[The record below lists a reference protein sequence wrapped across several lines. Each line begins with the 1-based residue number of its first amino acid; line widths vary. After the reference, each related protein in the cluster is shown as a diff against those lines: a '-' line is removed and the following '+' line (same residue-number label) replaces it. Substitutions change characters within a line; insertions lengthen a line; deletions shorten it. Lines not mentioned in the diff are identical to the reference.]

1 MDNKFTERENYI
13 LRNSVNTGWFLE
25 AIDQNNPLHPEEGAA
40 HTESYELNGQNI
52 LVPRVRIKNG
62 KAVLNKENALDE
74 ALEKGDYIV
83 VPEGEDPDQYSK
95 DLSKLIGK
103 FRGFNE
109 GGMADKTVQD
119 VYEEDPLALARA
131 YGVEPVDLDETVES
145 FKDVGQFALESLP
158 GVGTAFTVAE
168 IEDEL
173 KKEEPNYVKI
183 GMLVGTEA
191 IGLIPGLGTA
201 AKNMIR
207 KGADMARQTDEVM
220 DVASNIPKVSR
231 TSNVD
236 KEKALAMIESQ
247 ELRNAWVS
255 NKRKELGISDT
266 DKDYSSRDLVS
277 KQEVKRRQT
286 RKFPEQIKALEE
298 DRMSGPE
305 YRRYIRE
312 NQPATKFTKEDVEG
326 MLTSFEDM
334 VGGLD
339 ALGQNKASKGI
350 IGLTEDVEVGSE
362 VAARLDIPAYNK
374 RDIWVAQITGAGK
387 NMYGRTAVL
396 KDVKFYIE
404 GKDPVRKNEKMRKV
418 GKGEVDKQPF
428 ATMKG
433 KWQGLSDDEAFEK
446 ALSLMDDPEW
456 IQVGFN
462 PERHS
467 FFYDKDTMMP
477 VFEAEE
483 VIQVGP
489 LVLAK
494 KAKLGN
500 KRIDPETGKES
511 SYVPAERIKKI
522 RELKIEDKPG
532 KPTVFNKGGEVM
544 NMQKQMSLFEYG
556 GVADDGMKKDPV
568 SGNDI
573 PPGSLAKEVR
583 DDIPAM
589 LSEGEYVV
597 PADVLRYYGVN
608 FFENLRNK
616 AKTGLQSMEQN
627 GRIGGEPL
635 TPQQIQQNMSGAP
648 QAGAP
653 APMPVQAN
661 AGVLTMPDEYMQ
673 QAQQLGGSSFDP
685 SDWATVGGS
694 VFDKASTQ
702 GDSITRTETYV
713 NAETGDR
720 RIVQFVSS
728 AGSTKIVPAS
738 DEQYT
743 KPPYYVQGSSA
754 LKKAQKEQ
762 QPTGGDDGGPTPS
775 PTTPTSG
782 NEFEQ
787 WGQDVDWTD
796 PLAYAKTL
804 EVSKMEKLGGIGTA
818 LAGAALGPAGML
830 GAGLAQTGMG
840 LQKISDLRA
849 AAIIAR
855 AQGMEDQAKQIDDAV
870 KDYISQSN
878 EAVKFLKDI
887 VADGN
892 KKAETTMNRLGL
904 LFDKDKKGNF
914 IFKDTETNKKR
925 TALLTGDDDDPPL
938 FALAEAAK
946 EADKD
951 VDTQVTL
958 DDSGNVSEVTTTGG
972 TEEQQQTMQDY
983 VTSAAAGNKGG
994 LMTKAKKKK

>member
-1 MDNKFTERENYI
+1 
-13 LRNSVNTGWFLE
+13 
-25 AIDQNNPLHPEEGAA
+25 
-40 HTESYELNGQNI
+40 
-52 LVPRVRIKNG
+52 
-62 KAVLNKENALDE
+62 
-74 ALEKGDYIV
+74 
-83 VPEGEDPDQYSK
+83 
-95 DLSKLIGK
+95 
-103 FRGFNE
+103 
-109 GGMADKTVQD
+109 MADKTVQD

-131 YGVEPVDLDETVES
+131 YGAEPVDPDETVQAA
-145 FKDVGQFALESLP
+145 KDVGQFALESLP
-158 GVGTAFTVAE
+158 GVGTAFTVAD

-207 KGADMARQTDEVM
+207 KGADMARQTDEAM
-220 DVASNIPKVSR
+220 DVASSIPKVSR

-350 IGLTEDVEVGSE
+350 IGLTDDVEVGAE

-374 RDIWVAQITGAGK
+374 RDIWVAQITGGGK

-396 KDVKFYIE
+396 KDVKFFIE
-404 GKDPVRKNEKMRKV
+404 GKDPARKSKKMRDV
-418 GKGEVDKQPF
+418 GKGEKDKSPF

-433 KWQGLSDDEAFEK
+433 EWQGLSDDEAFEK
-446 ALSLMDDPEW
+446 ALSLMDDPDW

-494 KAKLGN
+494 KAKLGD

-556 GVADDGMKKDPV
+556 GIADDGMKKDPV

-608 FFENLRNK
+608 FFEGLRNK
-616 AKTGLQSMEQN
+616 AKQGLSSMEQN

-648 QAGAP
+648 QAGQP

-661 AGVLTMPDEYMQ
+661 SGILTMPNEYTQ
-673 QAQQLGGSSFDP
+673 QAQQLGGGGFNP
-685 SDWATVGGS
+685 ADWATVGGS
-694 VFDKASTQ
+694 TFNQTGTGQPTQ
-702 GDSITRTETYV
+702 ESITRTETYV
-713 NAETGDR
+713 NAQTGET
-720 RIVQFVSS
+720 RIVQFVSDAS
-728 AGSTKIVPAS
+728 GTKIVPAS

-743 KPPYYVQGSSA
+743 KPPYYLKGSTG
-754 LKKAQKEQ
+754 LLDAQNEQ
-762 QPTGGDDGGPTPS
+762 QPTGGNDDGGGTPS
-775 PTTPTSG
+775 PTTSTSG

-804 EVSKMEKLGGIGTA
+804 EISKMEKLGGVGTV

-840 LQKISDLRA
+840 LDKISDLRA

-870 KDYISQSN
+870 KDYIAQSN
-878 EAVKFLKDI
+878 NAVQFLEDI
-887 VADGN
+887 VANGN

-904 LFDKDKKGNF
+904 LFDKDKKGNY
-914 IFKDTETNKKR
+914 IFKDTEGNKKK
-925 TALLTGDDDDPPL
+925 TALLTGDDDGPSL
-938 FALAEAAK
+938 GNLAEAAR
-946 EADKD
+946 EASDN
-951 VDTQVTL
+951 VDTKVTL
-958 DDSGNVSEVTTTGG
+958 DDDGNVETVTTTGG
-972 TEEQQQTMQDY
+972 TEEEKQTMQDY

-994 LMTKAKKKK
+994 LMTKKKANKK